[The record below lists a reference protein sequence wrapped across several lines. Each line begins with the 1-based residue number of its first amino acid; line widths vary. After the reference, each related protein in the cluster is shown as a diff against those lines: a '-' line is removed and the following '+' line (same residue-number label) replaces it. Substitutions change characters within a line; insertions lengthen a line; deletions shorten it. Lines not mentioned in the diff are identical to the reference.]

1 MADLSLTHSLG
12 GFPEPPHSNG
22 ALAALLL
29 ESLYAIDAECEAMHY
44 ASPHYSI
51 TKHVHAIRRSVAEMV
66 AEIAGRPV
74 A

>member
-1 MADLSLTHSLG
+1 MADLSLATPLG
-12 GFPEPPHSNG
+12 GFPDPPHRNP

-29 ESLYAIDAECEAMHY
+29 ESLYAIDVECEAMHY

-66 AEIAGRPV
+66 SEIAGSEV